1 MPGPNSGVHGLICV
15 DKEGTACTKVVLQS
29 RVLIGRWH
37 TGGLRSHSSW
47 DACGARLS
55 FSRFSVFL
63 LFGVFSGACLFGFAW
78 PWRVVCWSAVSVPS
92 RRRPGWASSFSCVCS
107 RSWSS
112 RPSFSSSW
120 LVGASVAPG
129 PLVLVHPG
137 LRRCSRCFCVCTV
150 SRLFSSC
157 GVSARWRDLSNVVF
171 RHLRQVVFPSWQV
184 ASEFF

>member
-37 TGGLRSHSSW
+37 TGGLRSYSSW

-78 PWRVVCWSAVSVPS
+78 PWRVVCWSAGSPRLDAARGGHRVSLVCVPVLGLRVRRSRPLGLLGRLSLRALLFWFTLDFADVLAVSVFVPF
-92 RRRPGWASSFSCVCS
+92 RGIFRVAGCPPGGEIC
-107 RSWSS
+107 RM
-112 RPSFSSSW
+112 
-120 LVGASVAPG
+120 
-129 PLVLVHPG
+129 
-137 LRRCSRCFCVCTV
+137 
-150 SRLFSSC
+150 
-157 GVSARWRDLSNVVF
+157 
-171 RHLRQVVFPSWQV
+171 
-184 ASEFF
+184 